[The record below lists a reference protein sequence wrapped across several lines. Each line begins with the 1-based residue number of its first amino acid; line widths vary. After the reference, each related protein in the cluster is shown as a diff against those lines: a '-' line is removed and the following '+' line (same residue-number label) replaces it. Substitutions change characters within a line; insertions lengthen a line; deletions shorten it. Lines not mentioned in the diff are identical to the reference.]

1 MGRDISLFS
10 DFHQGENRITN
21 YCGLILKMIYQ
32 ESPAAFQETIV
43 NLLGDLNTGFDILP
57 VFHQQEKKSSSKTA
71 KSIPDLILRQSSFN
85 IYFEVKTTDWFYE
98 DQVNRHLNNL
108 VEEFKNAD
116 NKILFLLTSEFNNDI
131 RDRLKESISTA
142 EEKNTIIQIVTFEE
156 FISAVKEASDK
167 YIEKGRYINSVI
179 PEFEE
184 FLDRSGL
191 LPSWKHT
198 IDVTPC
204 GATINEIENGM
215 YICPATSGAYNHT
228 RSKFFGAYWG
238 KSIRFISEISGIV
251 IAQKAEN
258 GCVSF
263 SVQWSNIDEPN
274 AAKNLENEA
283 QERFQNVEQWRKDE
297 LDKTNLR
304 IFVLDST
311 IETNIEKKSKGG
323 IRRNIYWYD
332 IASNTVS
339 DLASELENKD
349 W

>member
-1 MGRDISLFS
+1 MGRDISLFI

-32 ESPAAFQETIV
+32 ESPVAFQETIV

-131 RDRLKESISTA
+131 RDRLKESISAA

-204 GATINEIENGM
+204 GATINGECIFALQQAVLITTLDQSSLALTGAKAFASFLKYPELLSHKKQKTDAFLSLCNGAILM
-215 YICPATSGAYNHT
+215 ILM
-228 RSKFFGAYWG
+228 R
-238 KSIRFISEISGIV
+238 R
-251 IAQKAEN
+251 
-258 GCVSF
+258 
-263 SVQWSNIDEPN
+263 
-274 AAKNLENEA
+274 
-283 QERFQNVEQWRKDE
+283 
-297 LDKTNLR
+297 R
-304 IFVLDST
+304 IL
-311 IETNIEKKSKGG
+311 N
-323 IRRNIYWYD
+323 
-332 IASNTVS
+332 
-339 DLASELENKD
+339 
-349 W
+349 

>member
-32 ESPAAFQETIV
+32 ESPIAFQETIV
-43 NLLGDLNTGFDILP
+43 NLLGDSNTGFEVLP
-57 VFHQQEKKSSSKTA
+57 VFHQQEKKSSSKTV

-98 DQVNRHLNNL
+98 NQVNRHLANL
-108 VEEFKNAD
+108 IAEFKNAD
-116 NKILFLLTSEFNNDI
+116 NKILFLMTCEFNNDI
-131 RDRLKESISTA
+131 RDRLKDSFLLA
-142 EEKNTIIQIVTFEE
+142 DEKNIIIQIITFEE
-156 FISAVKEASDK
+156 FISAVKDASAK
-167 YIEKGRYINSVI
+167 YIEKGRYINSVL

-184 FLDRSGL
+184 FLDRNCL

-204 GATINEIENGM
+204 CATINEIENGM

-238 KSIRFISEISGIV
+238 KSIHYISEISGIV

-258 GCVSF
+258 GSTIF
-263 SVQWSNIDEPN
+263 SVQWSNLDDPN
-274 AAKNLENEA
+274 SAKKLELEA
-283 QERFQNVEQWRKDE
+283 KERFQNVEQWRKDD
-297 LDKTNLR
+297 LNKVNLR
-304 IFVLDST
+304 VFILDNT
-311 IETNIEKKSKGG
+311 IETDIEKKSKGG
-323 IRRNIYWYD
+323 IRRNFYWND
-332 IASNTVS
+332 ITSDTVN
-339 DLASELENKD
+339 DLASELANKV

>member
-32 ESPAAFQETIV
+32 ESPVAFQETIV
-43 NLLGDLNTGFDILP
+43 NLLGDSNTGFDVLP
-57 VFHQQEKKSSSKTA
+57 VFHQQEKKSNSKTA

-108 VEEFKNAD
+108 IGEFKNAD

-131 RDRLKESISTA
+131 RERLKESFLTA
-142 EEKNTIIQIVTFEE
+142 EKTNTILQIITFED
-156 FISAVKEASDK
+156 FITSVKEASDK
-167 YIEKGRYINSVI
+167 YIEKGSYVNSAI

-184 FLDRSGL
+184 FLDRSWL

-215 YICPATSGAYNHT
+215 YICPATNGAYNHT
-228 RSKFFGAYWG
+228 RAKFFGAYWD
-238 KSIRFISEISGIV
+238 KSIRYISEISGIV

-258 GCVSF
+258 GRISF
-263 SVQWSNIDEPN
+263 SVQWSNIDDPD
-274 AAKNLENEA
+274 AKNRLESDAEK
-283 QERFQNVEQWRKDE
+283 RFHEVEQWRKDE

-304 IFVLDST
+304 IFILDNT
-311 IETNIEKKSKGG
+311 IKTNIEKRSKGG

-332 IASNTVS
+332 IVSETVKELS
-339 DLASELENKD
+339 SELKNKD